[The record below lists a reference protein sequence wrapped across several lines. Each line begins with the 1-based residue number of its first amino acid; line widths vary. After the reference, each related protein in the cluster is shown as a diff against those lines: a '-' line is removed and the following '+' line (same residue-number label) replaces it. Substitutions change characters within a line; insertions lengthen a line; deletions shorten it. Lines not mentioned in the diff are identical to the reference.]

1 MKKLIT
7 YLGVALLTVAML
19 AAAGCGQQSE
29 NDKRVAIAFAN
40 SSASWQ
46 KNGQAFKD
54 QLEKE
59 GYKVDIQFADTA
71 EQQAEQLEQQI
82 AAHPKCLIIGAVDGT
97 KLTNVLAKAK
107 EEKIPVIAYD
117 RLIMGTDAVSYY
129 ASYDNEAIGDAMGEY
144 IEAALNLKSGAGPFR
159 MELFAGDPADNNAHL
174 FFDGA
179 MKVLQPYIDKGQ
191 LIIPSGETKFE
202 QVNTKDWDAKNAA
215 ARMRKLLSGPD
226 AGQQLDVIL
235 SPNDSLAAGIREA
248 LTQGGY
254 AAMPLMTGQ
263 DADSKGL
270 EAIRNG
276 QQTITI
282 YKSPDL
288 LVEKAVRMVKAIVEG
303 TAPDINDVTSYNNG
317 VITVPAY
324 LCTPLIIDKNNLDE
338 VK

>member
-7 YLGVALLTVAML
+7 CLCL
-19 AAAGCGQQSE
+19 AILAIASLVLAGCGQQAD
-29 NDKRVAIAFAN
+29 NDKKVAIAFAN

-59 GYKVDIQFADTA
+59 GYTVDIQFADTA
-71 EQQAEQLEQQI
+71 EQQAEQLEKQI
-82 AAHPKCLIIGAVDGT
+82 AAKPKCLVIGAVDGS
-97 KLTNVLAKAK
+97 KLTDVLAKAK

-129 ASYDNEAIGDAMGEY
+129 AAFDNEAVGDAMGEY
-144 IEAALNLKSGAGPFR
+144 IEAALNLKSGAGPFY

-174 FFDGA
+174 FFEGT

-191 LIIPSGETKFE
+191 LIVPSGETKFD
-202 QVNTKDWDAKNAA
+202 QVDTKDWDAKNAA
-215 ARMRKLLSGPD
+215 ARMQKLLSGPD
-226 AGQQLDVIL
+226 AGHHLDVIL
-235 SPNDSLAAGIREA
+235 SPNDSIAAGIRES
-248 LTQGGY
+248 LKQGGY
-254 AAMPLMTGQ
+254 TTMPLMTGQ
-263 DADSKGL
+263 DADSKAL
-270 EAIRNG
+270 EAIKDG
-276 QQTITI
+276 QQAITI
-282 YKSPDL
+282 YKSPEL

-303 TAPDINDVTSYNNG
+303 TSPDINDVKSYNNG

-324 LCTPLIIDKNNLDE
+324 LCTPLIIDKDNLNE